1 MADSIRIDTS
11 DVQREVAFF
20 NTVYPRVRKRIWVD
34 IRKSTFKIMTDVKNQ
49 MPVDFGRA
57 RASWGIARPGELAR
71 SGSDFNPAD
80 AIWELEEDKL
90 QTTQGTQVQYV
101 EALNQGHSQ
110 QAPAGFIDT
119 IVLREGILLADK
131 LGADIEVEF
140 RE

>member
-20 NTVYPRVRKRIWVD
+20 NTVYPLVRKRIWAD
-34 IRKSTFKIMTDVKNQ
+34 IRKATIKIIQQVKSPPPIG
-49 MPVDFGRA
+49 MPLDTRRA
-57 RASWGIARPGELAR
+57 RNDWGSQAE
-71 SGSDFNPAD
+71 FN
-80 AIWELEEDKL
+80 EEDL
-90 QTTQGTQVQYV
+90 ETVHGSRLDYV
-101 EALNQGHSQ
+101 PLLNEGHSQ